1 MMKSSNIKQKR
12 GYCKLH
18 VCTIYMYM
26 INASYLQVLT
36 EKCSAMNDQLKVL
49 QTELALIEK
58 ERESFQEK

>member
-1 MMKSSNIKQKR
+1 M
-12 GYCKLH
+12 H